1 MTGVQT
7 CALPISDSS
16 LSFIGHVLPEGASSH
31 WLPAIDQTKPEHNE
45 SLASILLPP
54 IGKSSDESKIH
65 RCLRCGDQRTTN
77 PSAKGWMVRCLHWL
91 PSTGIMSGESDLYDR
106 NMEVDHDHSKVFK
119 PVERSAKSKGSV
131 RSPSSQSSSEDEGKN
146 NKSQFR
152 KPHHKSES
160 PRGKTRKKQP
170 KTSIVSPK
178 PESKPAKPDARWA
191 SPVLNVEKGTEIIKL
206 DSPKKDENQGTDYQ
220 MQSYV

>member
-1 MTGVQT
+1 MCWQCKHIQGESSKDHEYRLVPSSTNRKTESNNNPMVMVPVVGFVRQ
-7 CALPISDSS
+7 SNGSNSS

-91 PSTGIMSGESDLYDR
+91 LSTGIISGDSDLYDR

-119 PVERSAKSKGSV
+119 PAERSPKSKGYV
-131 RSPSSQSSSEDEGKN
+131 RLPSPQSNSEDEGKK
-146 NKSQFR
+146 NKLQVR
-152 KPHHKSES
+152 K
-160 PRGKTRKKQP
+160 
-170 KTSIVSPK
+170 
-178 PESKPAKPDARWA
+178 A
-191 SPVLNVEKGTEIIKL
+191 SPQIRIPKRE
-206 DSPKKDENQGTDYQ
+206 DSQKRA
-220 MQSYV
+220 

>member
-1 MTGVQT
+1 MVMVLVVGFVRQSNG
-7 CALPISDSS
+7 SDSS

-54 IGKSSDESKIH
+54 IGKSSNESKIH

-119 PVERSAKSKGSV
+119 PAERSPKSKGYV
-131 RSPSSQSSSEDEGKN
+131 RLPSPQSNSEDEGKK
-146 NKSQFR
+146 NKLQVR
-152 KPHHKSES
+152 K
-160 PRGKTRKKQP
+160 
-170 KTSIVSPK
+170 
-178 PESKPAKPDARWA
+178 A
-191 SPVLNVEKGTEIIKL
+191 SPQIRIPKRE
-206 DSPKKDENQGTDYQ
+206 DSQKRA
-220 MQSYV
+220 